1 MALPSIG
8 TGYQLDDGNLN
19 EVIVFNV
26 PTPQTATTTATLTPA
41 QLLGQ
46 VLIGSPGASA
56 ASYTLPTVALLEAA
70 LPNPK
75 PGTSFEF
82 KLINLGTA
90 SGVITMV
97 GGGATGWTVTG
108 LATTPI
114 AATTGSSSQWLAQCV
129 TPGSAWTLYRI

>member
-8 TGYQLDDGNLN
+8 TGYQVDDGNLN
-19 EVIVFNV
+19 EPIVFNI
-26 PTPQTATTTATLTPA
+26 PTPQTATTTATLTAA

-46 VLIGSPGASA
+46 VLVGSPGAVA

-82 KLINLGTA
+82 KLVNLGTA
-90 SGVITMV
+90 SGIITLLV
-97 GGGATGWTVTG
+97 GTGWTITG

-114 AATTGSSSQWLAQCV
+114 TSTTGSSSQWLAQCV